1 MQLECLILD
10 DSRMVRAIAR
20 NLLEGFGFLVSEAAS
35 GREALLQC
43 QNKMPDMMLVDWNM
57 PEMSGIEFIK
67 IIKAFD
73 CKPIPKLL
81 LCSTETRLNMIRDAM
96 KNGADSYLMKPF
108 DRVTLAH
115 RLRRFGFNAS

>member
-1 MQLECLILD
+1 MQPECLILD

-20 NLLEGFGFLVSEAAS
+20 NLLESFGFLVSEADS

-57 PEMSGIEFIK
+57 PDMSGIEFIET
-67 IIKAFD
+67 IKASND
-73 CKPIPKLL
+73 KPIPKLL
-81 LCSTETRLNMIRDAM
+81 LCSTETRLKVIREAM
-96 KNGADSYLMKPF
+96 KKGADSYLMKPF
-108 DRVTLAH
+108 DRVALGH